1 MADLSGAGRS
11 AMVPIASA
19 ASAWDHQR
27 PPFDLVSW
35 VLDVAG
41 LRPGSTARGLDVG
54 CGNGLYLARLRTWS
68 IAATGCDLSRGMLAA
83 ARATEVNLVN
93 ADVTR
98 LPFVASAFDVVL
110 APQMLYH
117 VADRGAAASEIWRVM
132 RSGGRCVVVTNGVE
146 HMRSLRS
153 LVESAVRVA
162 TPGWEIRNPS
172 THAFSLETTNARSA
186 SPGNDN
192 LPAPRR
198 GIGRTND
205 LRHGVNEGGREDAEV
220 LVAW

>member
-11 AMVPIASA
+11 ASVPIASA

-35 VLDVAG
+35 VLEVAG

-198 GIGRTND
+198 GIGRAND
-205 LRHGVNEGGREDAEV
+205 LRHGVNEGEREDAEV